1 MRSWTIRSEVASA
14 RSVTRRDLC
23 PGDNDRTGEE
33 MAADVDAEA
42 EPGRSRVGLHPKLEL
57 SDLLDAEGLHHDDV
71 AVTPVPGRRPSA
83 DEASPAR
90 VVGELKGPHRQVLAS
105 NVSRSGR
112 EFGHRRGDIGD
123 SPVPEA

>member
-1 MRSWTIRSEVASA
+1 MRSRTIRSEVVPAPSI
-14 RSVTRRDLC
+14 TR
-23 PGDNDRTGEE
+23 PGPLPGNNDRTSEE

-42 EPGRSRVGLHPKLEL
+42 EPGWSRVGLHPKLKL
-57 SDLLDAEGLHHDDV
+57 ADLLDAEGLHHDDV
-71 AVTPVPGRRPSA
+71 AVTPVPGRRSSA

-90 VVGELKGPHRQVLAS
+90 VVGEMEGSRRQVLAG

-123 SPVPEA
+123 GPVPKA